1 MAFKVF
7 VDGQEGTTGL
17 KIRDHLA
24 NRSDILLFE
33 IEPNKRKDAN
43 RKKDLLNEADIVF
56 LCLPDAAAKE
66 SVAMVSSS
74 KTKIIDPSTAHR
86 TDPDWVYGIP
96 ELSQEQ
102 RERICKSKRLS
113 VPGCHATGFI
123 MALYPLIHKGI
134 VPKSYPVTCYSLTG
148 YSGGGRKL
156 ISAYENVDPAIKERL
171 RGPRPYALG
180 LTHKHVPEMQKH
192 TGLEHPP
199 IFMPVVDDFFQGM
212 LVSIPLYRS
221 MLKKQPGAKEIHSLL
236 QNWYQ
241 GQKFVRVMP
250 LFGAGALEDGF
261 LNPLECNGTNR
272 IEIFV
277 FGNEEQILL
286 ISRFDNLGKGA
297 SGAAVQNMNL
307 MLGLKEDEGL
317 V

>member
-17 KIRDHLA
+17 KIRDSLSK
-24 NRSDILLFE
+24 RKDILLLE
-33 IEPNKRKDAN
+33 IEPDRRKDTN
-43 RKKDLLNEADIVF
+43 RRKELLNEADIVF

-66 SVAMVSSS
+66 SVAMVSNP